1 MQKNHVLKQAEQ
13 REKLFT
19 SLYEKVFPLVARYI
33 RRQGGN
39 LEEAQDVFQD
49 ALIVY
54 YEKTRSNNEV
64 ANENAYI
71 LGTSKILWIRKYREE
86 SLNVNLD
93 DLHESQQAT
102 QPSISVI
109 SQQRITDFLASAGRK
124 CMDLLRAF
132 YYDKYSPGE
141 IAAHFGY
148 SGIRSVT
155 VQKHKCMEKV
165 RNTVK
170 EKSFQYE
177 DFIE

>member
-1 MQKNHVLKQAEQ
+1 MKKNRTLKQAEQ

-19 SLYEKVFPLVARYI
+19 GLYEKVFPLVARYI
-33 RRQGGN
+33 KRQGGN

-49 ALIVY
+49 ALIVF
-54 YEKTRSNNEV
+54 YEKTRSNHEV
-64 ANENAYI
+64 ENENAYI
-71 LGTSKILWIRKYREE
+71 LGTSKILWIKKYREG
-86 SLNVNLD
+86 SMNINLD
-93 DLHESQQAT
+93 DLHENQQAP
-102 QPSISVI
+102 QPSIPVI
-109 SQQRITDFLASAGRK
+109 SQQRITDFLASAGQK
-124 CMDLLRAF
+124 CMDLLKAF
-132 YYDKYSPGE
+132 YYDKFSPDE

-148 SGIRSVT
+148 SGIRSAT